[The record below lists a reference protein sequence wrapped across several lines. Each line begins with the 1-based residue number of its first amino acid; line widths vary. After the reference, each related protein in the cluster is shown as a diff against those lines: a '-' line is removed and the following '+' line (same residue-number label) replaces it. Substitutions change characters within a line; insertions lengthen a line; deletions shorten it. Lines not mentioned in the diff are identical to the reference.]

1 MEKHELTLGELD
13 QESQNWIRRALHNEA
28 ISGALLLVCAAI
40 AIGLANSPFAQSYFD
55 LSKTVVGP
63 QAINLDLTLSK
74 WTADGLLAIFFFVA
88 GMELKH
94 ELVLGSLSNRANA
107 AVPIAAAVG
116 GMIVPAAIF
125 YAINAGLPT
134 SKGWGIPM
142 ATDIAFALAVLA
154 VAGRRLPIELRAF
167 LLSLAVVDDLG
178 AIIVIALFY
187 SSEII
192 FTQLGLGILCII
204 GFALAQRKRIR
215 TSFVYVPL
223 ALLSWYFIHES
234 GVHATIAGVTLG
246 LLMRVRSD
254 DGELMSPVD
263 RMLKKVHPWS
273 AGLCVPIFAFFAA
286 GVSVVGISISDA
298 FTSEVSLG
306 VILGLVAGKPL
317 GILGFAWLFAR
328 LTRAEL
334 SPALYWWDIFA
345 VGLLAGVG
353 FTVSLLVTQL
363 AFDTGTLDNSL
374 ARLAVVIASVISA
387 LLAAAALQVSPELRM
402 KLSIKAFWR
411 S

>member
-1 MEKHELTLGELD
+1 VEKNKITLGELD
-13 QESQNWIRRALHNEA
+13 QESQNWLRRALHNET

-40 AIGLANSPFAQSYFD
+40 ALGLANSPFAQSYFD

-63 QAINLDLTLSK
+63 EALNLDLTLSK
-74 WTADGLLAIFFFVA
+74 WAADGLLAIFFFVA

-107 AVPIAAAVG
+107 AVPIAAALG
-116 GMIVPAAIF
+116 GMIAPAAIY
-125 YAINAGLPT
+125 YAINAGLST

-178 AIIVIALFY
+178 AIIVIAFFY

-192 FTQLGLGILCII
+192 FGQLGLGILCII
-204 GFALAQRKRIR
+204 AFALAQRKRIK

-246 LLMRVRSD
+246 LLMRVRND
-254 DGELMSPVD
+254 DGESMSPVD

-273 AGLCVPIFAFFAA
+273 AGLCVPLFAFFAA
-286 GVSVVGISISDA
+286 GVSVVGISIMDA
-298 FTSEVSLG
+298 FTAEVSLG
-306 VILGLVAGKPL
+306 VILGLVVGKPL
-317 GILGFAWLFAR
+317 GILGFAWLVAR

-334 SPALYWWDIFA
+334 SSALYWWDIFA

-363 AFDTGTLDNSL
+363 AFETGTLDNSL
-374 ARLAVVIASVISA
+374 ARLAVLIASVISA
-387 LLAAAALQVSPELRM
+387 LLAAAVLMRRRKVHSNNAN
-402 KLSIKAFWR
+402 
-411 S
+411 